1 MFKNNQT
8 DIIIEYFSQ
17 NKNNKPLC
25 YFVVPSII
33 GYSGDA
39 VNERQLA
46 KALSKFYKLRTY
58 SFVQITRL
66 CTFANRNYIALA
78 KKDVGLMLLLP
89 TFIFAS
95 MLSIIIMILSSF
107 IIAVL
112 SILEK
117 PKLIYVRTTPK
128 ALPFIWLRR
137 FHKGK
142 VIVKVPSI
150 IEDELRGSIYKSF
163 PLDEMIFRAFLPR
176 IDRYV
181 IVHAD
186 WVAVATFTFYREL
199 VRRRGVK
206 SKNPPIL
213 LPAGVDLSKITK
225 IIKNSE
231 KKADESKIIVGF
243 IGSLEWWQGVDIL
256 AKACSIVK
264 NKFPN
269 IKLLIIGS
277 GNWKVLSLVESI
289 CKKENLDYEI
299 TGYLPHEEALKRLRE
314 VDVMVLP
321 RRRISTTESN
331 IPIKVIEAW
340 ALGIPVIV
348 TRHKVFLES
357 GIRDYEDVI
366 FCEPQPLSV
375 ANAILTFLN
384 DPVLREKLKVNGF
397 KLALQF
403 DYNRIAKKLLKIF
416 EN

>member
-1 MFKNNQT
+1 MRT
-8 DIIIEYFSQ
+8 
-17 NKNNKPLC
+17 KPFVLA
-25 YFVVPSII
+25 VVPTVLT
-33 GYSGDA
+33 GASGDS
-39 VNERQLA
+39 VNERQLLE
-46 KALSKFYKLRTY
+46 ALSKRAGKLIVFSVVPFPRPRRFSKPELHEGIMVELPSIPFLSMLFMIYY
-58 SFVQITRL
+58 SFIIMPVVYLLDFIYNINFIYVRGSFSAFGL
-66 CTFANRNYIALA
+66 MLSGKLA
-78 KKDVGLMLLLP
+78 KKTLVKYP
-89 TFIFAS
+89 
-95 MLSIIIMILSSF
+95 SF
-107 IIAVL
+107 
-112 SILEK
+112 
-117 PKLIYVRTTPK
+117 
-128 ALPFIWLRR
+128 
-137 FHKGK
+137 
-142 VIVKVPSI
+142 
-150 IEDELRGSIYKSF
+150 IEDELKIQGIFLLLIKKIVSIIDKIVLSKCC
-163 PLDEMIFRAFLPR
+163 R
-176 IDRYV
+176 IGIPSRLW
-181 IVHAD
+181 IRHLAI
-186 WVAVATFTFYREL
+186 RRRL
-199 VRRRGVK
+199 VR
-206 SKNPPIL
+206 PIK
-213 LPAGVDLSKITK
+213 DY
-225 IIKNSE
+225 
-231 KKADESKIIVGF
+231 IIVPPGVNLDKIFQIANFHSSRNTDAKIKIGF
-243 IGSLEWWQGVDIL
+243 LGTIIWWQGVDIL

-269 IKLLIIGS
+269 IKLVLIGG
-277 GNWKVLSLVESI
+277 GNLRDLSLVESI

-321 RRRISTTESN
+321 SRRISTTESN